1 MRAIFISY
9 RRDDTEGYAG
19 RLFQDLCER
28 FGKDSVFM
36 DVAGIEPGRD
46 FRRVIEQQVASC
58 GVLLA
63 VIGKAWLSVADEKGK
78 QRLNDPHDFV
88 RLETASALKRD
99 IPVIP
104 VLVQQAEMPRAEQL
118 PDDLKDLAF
127 RNSVELTH
135 ARWDSDVELLIAALK
150 RYVDPSGPTS
160 APSRSPQTAAP
171 ASRPR
176 SWVIV
181 PLATITLGAIGYA
194 VWNRPT
200 PEGDDTKDTAAPATR
215 LAAASAPGSAVAAIA
230 PAPAPLVAPAPPPLV
245 TVAPAPPPLVAVA
258 PAPPPLVARASEPL
272 AAPAPSPLVAPA
284 ATPSLAP
291 GPAPARV
298 EASVAKRAVA
308 KAPAATPALPP
319 APAPAREPAPAATSN
334 GPLASRSVPV
344 DSHAVAPAPAPAL
357 AAPAPAAAESP
368 APDVALARRDPG
380 LDLLGG
386 PGAASMVT
394 RTIVIKPETSY
405 VNVTGGEV
413 IRFEVGNKSFVWN
426 FNGQRSSFDLARV
439 APPSMLDRKV
449 TAYVAPNPMYLRR
462 R

>member
-63 VIGKAWLSVADEKGK
+63 VIGKAWLSVADERGK

-135 ARWDSDVELLIAALK
+135 ARWDSDVELLIAALR

-160 APSRSPQTAAP
+160 APSPSPHTAPP
-171 ASRPR
+171 AGRPR

-245 TVAPAPPPLVAVA
+245 
-258 PAPPPLVARASEPL
+258 ARASEPL

-319 APAPAREPAPAATSN
+319 ALAPAREPSATNN
-334 GPLASRSVPV
+334 GPLASRNVPV
-344 DSHAVAPAPAPAL
+344 NSHAVAPAPAPAL

>member
-63 VIGKAWLSVADEKGK
+63 VIGKAWVSVADEHGK

-127 RNSVELTH
+127 RNGVELTH

-150 RYVDPSGPTS
+150 RYLEPPGSTPAASPSP
-160 APSRSPQTAAP
+160 ATAAQS
-171 ASRPR
+171 SRQR

-181 PLATITLGAIGYA
+181 PLATIALGAIGYA
-194 VWNRPT
+194 AWNRPAR
-200 PEGDDTKDTAAPATR
+200 EGDETKDTAAPTAR
-215 LAAASAPGSAVAAIA
+215 LAAASAPGSAAAAIA
-230 PAPAPLVAPAPPPLV
+230 PASAALVAPAPSPPVAPASEALVAPTTAPLVAPLPAPS
-245 TVAPAPPPLVAVA
+245 VAPA
-258 PAPPPLVARASEPL
+258 
-272 AAPAPSPLVAPA
+272 
-284 ATPSLAP
+284 
-291 GPAPARV
+291 PAPARV

-319 APAPAREPAPAATSN
+319 APAPARESAATGN
-334 GPLASRSVPV
+334 GPLANRSVPV
-344 DSHAVAPAPAPAL
+344 DAPA
-357 AAPAPAAAESP
+357 AAPAPAATPEAPARAAAESR
-368 APDVALARRDPG
+368 APEAALARRDPA

-386 PGAASMVT
+386 PGSASMVT
-394 RTIVIKPETSY
+394 RTIVIKPEMSY

-413 IRFEVGNKSFVWN
+413 IRFEVGDKSFVWN

-439 APPSMLDRKV
+439 APPAMLDRKV

>member
-63 VIGKAWLSVADEKGK
+63 VIGKAWLSVADERGK

-160 APSRSPQTAAP
+160 APSPSPHTAPP
-171 ASRPR
+171 AGRPR

-200 PEGDDTKDTAAPATR
+200 PEGDDTKDTAAPPTR

-230 PAPAPLVAPAPPPLV
+230 PAPAPL
-245 TVAPAPPPLVAVA
+245 VA

-319 APAPAREPAPAATSN
+319 ALAPAREPSATNN
-334 GPLASRSVPV
+334 GPLASRNVPV
-344 DSHAVAPAPAPAL
+344 NSHAVAPAPAPAL

-394 RTIVIKPETSY
+394 RTIVIKPETSH

>member
-135 ARWDSDVELLIAALK
+135 ARWDSDVELLIAALR

-160 APSRSPQTAAP
+160 APSPSPHTAPP
-171 ASRPR
+171 AGRPR

-200 PEGDDTKDTAAPATR
+200 PEGDDTKDTAAPPTR

-230 PAPAPLVAPAPPPLV
+230 PAPAPL
-245 TVAPAPPPLVAVA
+245 VA

-319 APAPAREPAPAATSN
+319 ALAPAREPSATNN
-334 GPLASRSVPV
+334 GPLASRNVPV
-344 DSHAVAPAPAPAL
+344 NSHAVAPAPAPAL

>member
-19 RLFQDLCER
+19 RLFQELCER

-46 FRRVIEQQVASC
+46 FRRVIEQQIASC

-63 VIGKAWLSVADEKGK
+63 LIGKGWLTAADEKGK
-78 QRLNDPHDFV
+78 QRLGDPHDFV

-104 VLVQQAEMPRAEQL
+104 VLVQQATMPRVEQL

-135 ARWDSDVELLIAALK
+135 ARWDSDVELLVAAL
-150 RYVDPSGPTS
+150 RHHVDPSLPTAVAVPP
-160 APSRSPQTAAP
+160 APSAL
-171 ASRPR
+171 ASGRQV
-176 SWVIV
+176 WVTV
-181 PLATITLGAIGYA
+181 PLAALALGGIGYVVWDRWPPGA
-194 VWNRPT
+194 VETN
-200 PEGDDTKDTAAPATR
+200 DTAPR
-215 LAAASAPGSAVAAIA
+215 MSAASAPAAVAALPIA
-230 PAPAPLVAPAPPPLV
+230 SAPGPSAATAAGPSVVSAAAPRPTPTPAPVPAEASVARRGADDPVAPPAASARRVDRPVVAKAATP
-245 TVAPAPPPLVAVA
+245 TVAPA
-258 PAPPPLVARASEPL
+258 
-272 AAPAPSPLVAPA
+272 AAPARTTATATATLPA
-284 ATPSLAP
+284 TASLP
-291 GPAPARV
+291 
-298 EASVAKRAVA
+298 
-308 KAPAATPALPP
+308 
-319 APAPAREPAPAATSN
+319 
-334 GPLASRSVPV
+334 SRSVPV
-344 DSHAVAPAPAPAL
+344 ESTASVPPTPAATATPS
-357 AAPAPAAAESP
+357 AAPVDSP
-368 APDVALARRDPG
+368 APDAALARRDPM

-386 PGAASMVT
+386 PGSPSTVT
-394 RTIVIKPETSY
+394 RTIIIKPETRY

-426 FNGQRSSFDLARV
+426 FNGQRSSFDLALV
-439 APPSMLDRKV
+439 APPSMLDHKI

>member
-19 RLFQDLCER
+19 RLFHDLSER

-46 FRRVIEQQVASC
+46 FRRVIEQQIASC

-63 VIGKAWLSVADEKGK
+63 VIGKAWLTAGDAKGER
-78 QRLNDPHDFV
+78 RLNDPHDFV

-104 VLVQQAEMPRAEQL
+104 VLVQQAAMPRAEEL

-127 RNSVELTH
+127 RNSVELSH
-135 ARWDSDVELLIAALK
+135 ARWDSDVELLVAALGHH
-150 RYVDPSGPTS
+150 VDPSMPS
-160 APSRSPQTAAP
+160 APATPPAP
-171 ASRPR
+171 ARPEPGGHQAR
-176 SWVIV
+176 VIV
-181 PLATITLGAIGYA
+181 PLAALALAGIGYVA
-194 VWNRPT
+194 WDRWA
-200 PEGDDTKDTAAPATR
+200 PEAGATKDAASATPASAPAGVIAPPMASAPVLVAAPA
-215 LAAASAPGSAVAAIA
+215 A
-230 PAPAPLVAPAPPPLV
+230 
-245 TVAPAPPPLVAVA
+245 
-258 PAPPPLVARASEPL
+258 
-272 AAPAPSPLVAPA
+272 
-284 ATPSLAP
+284 
-291 GPAPARV
+291 
-298 EASVAKRAVA
+298 
-308 KAPAATPALPP
+308 
-319 APAPAREPAPAATSN
+319 
-334 GPLASRSVPV
+334 
-344 DSHAVAPAPAPAL
+344 APAPAPATAPSSTPAVRPVRAETTVARPGRDDSVAPQAAPARRL
-357 AAPAPAAAESP
+357 DRPVLAKTPPSAVAAPAPPARTTATAVTTPSQAARSAPVEAAAPAPAPAAVTATLVP
-368 APDVALARRDPG
+368 APAEAPLPEATPARRDAA

-386 PGAASMVT
+386 PASPSMAT
-394 RTIVIKPETSY
+394 RTIFIKPETNY

-439 APPSMLDRKV
+439 APPSLLDHKV

>member
-19 RLFQDLCER
+19 RLLQDLCER

-63 VIGKAWLSVADEKGK
+63 VIGKAWLSVADERGK

-135 ARWDSDVELLIAALK
+135 ARWDSDVELLIAALR

-160 APSRSPQTAAP
+160 APSPSPHTAPP
-171 ASRPR
+171 AGRPR

-200 PEGDDTKDTAAPATR
+200 PEGDDTKDTAAPPTR

-230 PAPAPLVAPAPPPLV
+230 PAPAPL
-245 TVAPAPPPLVAVA
+245 VA

-319 APAPAREPAPAATSN
+319 ALAPAREPSATNN
-334 GPLASRSVPV
+334 GPLASRNVPV
-344 DSHAVAPAPAPAL
+344 NSHAVAPAPAPAL

>member
-63 VIGKAWLSVADEKGK
+63 MIGKAWLSVADERGK

-160 APSRSPQTAAP
+160 APSPSPHTAPP
-171 ASRPR
+171 AGRPR

-200 PEGDDTKDTAAPATR
+200 PEGDDTKDTAAPPTR

-230 PAPAPLVAPAPPPLV
+230 PAPAPL
-245 TVAPAPPPLVAVA
+245 VA

-319 APAPAREPAPAATSN
+319 ALAPAREPSATNN
-334 GPLASRSVPV
+334 GPLASRNVPV
-344 DSHAVAPAPAPAL
+344 NSHAVAPAPAPAL

>member
-63 VIGKAWLSVADEKGK
+63 VIGKAWLSVADERGK

-135 ARWDSDVELLIAALK
+135 ARWDSDVELLIAALR

-160 APSRSPQTAAP
+160 APSPSPHTAPP
-171 ASRPR
+171 AGRPR

-200 PEGDDTKDTAAPATR
+200 PEGDDTKDTAAPPTR

-230 PAPAPLVAPAPPPLV
+230 PAPAPL
-245 TVAPAPPPLVAVA
+245 VA

-319 APAPAREPAPAATSN
+319 ALAPAREPSATNN
-334 GPLASRSVPV
+334 GPLASRNVPV
-344 DSHAVAPAPAPAL
+344 NSHAVAPAPAPAL

>member
-135 ARWDSDVELLIAALK
+135 ARWDSDVELLIAALR

-160 APSRSPQTAAP
+160 APSPSPHTAPP
-171 ASRPR
+171 AGRPR

-245 TVAPAPPPLVAVA
+245 TVA